1 MDFFEGLANQ
11 ISASLDTALDNSF
24 DTGIPELNDIITK
37 DKSNQCCA
45 DCDKPNPRWVQLDRC
60 IFLCTRCAGVHGM
73 LSGDPSCVTSLRVAT
88 EKSVISSV
96 HLKTL
101 RVGGNAVSNK
111 KLLQAAKKRSGF
123 RYDLAK
129 INPNDTAGICFL
141 IESKYSYVSEDAPC
155 SPQNQLPPVRIEKS
169 PKGTWGAP
177 KEPQVTP
184 PPSISTAPEPAP
196 ALTFATRDRQDS
208 FADLL
213 SQIPPTSPDL
223 AAQLISPVAYGQAQG
238 AVMSAFSSPG
248 QTQPQPRMPYQQPN
262 LLAPQNRPAYSQSPF
277 VVQPQQQQ
285 QRRMGGPPM
294 PTIGGQVYGQQQIAP
309 AGFPQ
314 QQMQQQMQ
322 QPMQPQG
329 QQQTPN
335 QVSPFYN
342 PNLYNNR

>member
-96 HLKTL
+96 HLKSL

-111 KLLQAAKKRSGF
+111 KLLTKAKKGGSGF

-141 IESKYSYVSEDAPC
+141 IESKYSYASDDAPS
-155 SPQNQLPPVRIEKS
+155 SPQNQLPPVRIERS
-169 PKGTWGAP
+169 PKGTWGPSKAP
-177 KEPQVTP
+177 AVTP
-184 PPSISTAPEPAP
+184 PPSISTAPAPAP
-196 ALTFATRDRQDS
+196 ALTFETRDRQDS

-223 AAQLISPVAYGQAQG
+223 ASQLISPVAYGQAQG
-238 AVMSAFSSPG
+238 AVMNAFNSPV
-248 QTQPQPRMPYQQPN
+248 QNQPQQRMPYHQPN

-285 QRRMGGPPM
+285 QQRRMGGPPM
-294 PTIGGQVYGQQQIAP
+294 PTIGGQVYGQQQIVA

-322 QPMQPQG
+322 QPQM
-329 QQQTPN
+329 QQQIPN
-335 QVSPFYN
+335 QVSTFYN
-342 PNLYNNR
+342 PNLYNNK